1 MVYDASCI
9 SLYIYIPTLRY
20 IKRGR
25 EKLAGIKP
33 NKLSLLF
40 DTKTFHKSLLH
51 EGKAVA
57 PSQYF
62 QNACQKKKK
71 KKKKK
76 HLDQSMEELRHL
88 EIETTK

>member
-1 MVYDASCI
+1 MVKDASCI

-25 EKLAGIKP
+25 EKLAVINP

-40 DTKTFHKSLLH
+40 DTKTFSKSLLRQ
-51 EGKAVA
+51 GKAVA

-62 QNACQKKKK
+62 PDACHNKKKNTIGPINGRTPASRN
-71 KKKKK
+71 
-76 HLDQSMEELRHL
+76 QNY
-88 EIETTK
+88 